1 MKLDNAAKPTREINN
16 KTSTINGELRRCI
29 VNYKEISVSLVNL
42 IMDKTNPRHPDLNS
56 QREIIDWMISGNN
69 KTGEKLFNLAKD
81 ILKHGINPAEKVV
94 ITKEKNDKDYVVLEG
109 NRRVTAIKLLNNPDI
124 APNDAWK
131 KRFRSIIT
139 DSYQQIKEISCIY
152 YRNPEDAFHFIE
164 LKHMGEANG
173 VGIVPWDSEQK
184 ARHAKRVNRKKGAQK
199 ALSLIDHIRSSPL
212 YEESVKQVS
221 KNKFPL
227 TTLDRLLSDVDFRA
241 FLGLGI
247 DSDGNLVYAIDPQ
260 EAKKPISKVIE
271 DLGTGKKKVGNVIN
285 KKARELYINEFPSNS
300 KPDVLK
306 QLVDPIP
313 VLAEEFLH
321 PPTTRSPRYQLPANR
336 KHVVL
341 QGTNIAINPSRF
353 NRQKRIYDE
362 LRKLPLKDREGNTCF
377 PNAAILLIRLFIET
391 SITEYI
397 DVNKISSPNPKDGWK
412 DISLVEKMKRVLTD
426 IEKKGK
432 IAPKKAVIIKKLY
445 ADPKKLCYPGSL
457 NDFAHNRFQVITP
470 AEVTDF
476 WDSYVEFLSAIYEN
490 M

>member
-1 MKLDNAAKPTREINN
+1 M
-16 KTSTINGELRRCI
+16 
-29 VNYKEISVSLVNL
+29 NYKEISVSLVNL

-221 KNKFPL
+221 KNEFPL

-247 DSDGNLVYAIDPQ
+247 DADGNVVYTIDPQ

-271 DLGTGKKKVGNVIN
+271 DFGTGKKKVRDVIN
-285 KKARELYINEFPSNS
+285 KKARELYINEFPSNA
-300 KPDVLK
+300 KPDVSK
-306 QLVDPIP
+306 QLANPLP
-313 VLAEEFLH
+313 LLAEEFLN
-321 PPTTRSPRYQLPANR
+321 PPTTHSPRYQLPANR

-362 LRKLPLKDREGNTCF
+362 LKRLPLKDREGNTCF

-391 SITEYI
+391 SITAYI
-397 DVNKISSPNPKDGWK
+397 DVNKIPSSNPKNGWK
-412 DISLVEKMKRVLTD
+412 NMSLVEKMKKVLTD
-426 IEKKGK
+426 IEEKKK
-432 IAPKKAVIIKKLY
+432 IDSKKAAIIKKLY

>member
-1 MKLDNAAKPTREINN
+1 M
-16 KTSTINGELRRCI
+16 
-29 VNYKEISVSLVNL
+29 NYKEISVSLVNL

-56 QREIIDWMISGNN
+56 QKEIIDWMICGNN
-69 KTGEKLFNLAKD
+69 KIGEKLFNLAKD
-81 ILKHGINPAEKVV
+81 ILKYGINPADKVV
-94 ITKEKNDKDYVVLEG
+94 ITKEKNDKDYIVLEG

-124 APNDAWK
+124 APNDVWK
-131 KRFRSIIT
+131 KKFRSIIT
-139 DSYQQIKEISCIY
+139 DSYQLIKEISCVY
-152 YRNPEDAFHFIE
+152 YPNPEDAFHFIE
-164 LKHMGEANG
+164 LKHMGETDGAG
-173 VGIVPWDSEQK
+173 TVPWDSEQK
-184 ARHAKRVNRKKGAQK
+184 ARHAKKVNRKKGAQK

-212 YEESVKQVS
+212 YEETVKQAS
-221 KNKFPL
+221 KKNFPL
-227 TTLDRLLSDVDFRA
+227 TTLERLLSDIDFRA

-247 DSDGNLVYAIDPQ
+247 DADGNVVYTIDPQ

-271 DLGTGKKKVGNVIN
+271 DFGTGKKKVRDVIN
-285 KKARELYINEFPSNS
+285 KKARELYINEFPSNA
-300 KPDVLK
+300 KPDVSK
-306 QLVDPIP
+306 QLANPLP
-313 VLAEEFLH
+313 LLAEESLVLPITH
-321 PPTTRSPRYQLPANR
+321 PPRYQQPANR

-341 QGTNIAINPSRF
+341 PGTNIAIDPSRF

-362 LRKLPLKDREGNTCF
+362 LKRLPLKDREGNTCF

-397 DVNKISSPNPKDGWK
+397 DINKISSPNPKDGWK